1 MYNKIKGALCAAA
14 VTAAMS
20 GSAFA
25 ETINVMMLYTTP
37 AANQSGNISTKINQ
51 YISHSNRIYRNNGLN
66 VNLNVSYQGNASSSD
81 LTPTEGTLNA
91 VTNSSSVNNARS
103 SSKSDMVVLLGTSEQ
118 LSNGFVCGVGW
129 IGRGSNGNMFSYSK
143 DLMYSVT
150 AVDCAAT
157 TFVHELGHNMGLG
170 HSVKQGNTG
179 GVYTDGV
186 GHGVQNNFTTIM
198 AYPQAFGSASRLDY
212 FSNPNSFNCNGQRCG
227 VSGQSNA
234 WKTVNAVRDDISK
247 WY

>member
-1 MYNKIKGALCAAA
+1 MYNKIKGAMCAAA
-14 VTAAMS
+14 VTAAL
-20 GSAFA
+20 SATAYA

-37 AANQSGNISTKINQ
+37 AANASGNINTKINQ
-51 YISHSNRIYRNNGLN
+51 YISHANRIYRNNDLN

-81 LTPTEGTLNA
+81 LTPTSGTLNA
-91 VTNSSSVNNARS
+91 VTNSSSVNSVRAS
-103 SSKSDMVVLLGTSEQ
+103 SRSDMVVLLGTSEQ
-118 LSNGFVCGVGW
+118 LSNGYVCGIGW
-129 IGRGSNGNMFSYSK
+129 IGRGSNGTMFGYSK

-150 AVDCAAT
+150 AVDCGAT

-179 GVYTDGV
+179 GVYADGV

-212 FSNPNSFNCNGQRCG
+212 FSDPNWSGCNGLPCG
-227 VSGQSNA
+227 VANQSNS
-234 WKTVNAVRDDISK
+234 WKTVNAVRDDIAG